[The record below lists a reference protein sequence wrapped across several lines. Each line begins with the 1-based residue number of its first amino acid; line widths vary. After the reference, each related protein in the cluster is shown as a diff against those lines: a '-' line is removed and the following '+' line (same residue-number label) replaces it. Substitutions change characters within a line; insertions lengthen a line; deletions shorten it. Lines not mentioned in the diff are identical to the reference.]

1 MKDPN
6 SPENEPK
13 MTLWQVAQ
21 SVLAAA
27 FGVQSSRNRERDFRR
42 GSAKTFIIA
51 GILATVL
58 FVATVVL
65 VVRLVLN
72 AATG

>member
-1 MKDPN
+1 
-6 SPENEPK
+6 

-21 SVLAAA
+21 SVAAAA
-27 FGVQSSRNRERDFRR
+27 FGVQSSRNRERDFSR

-51 GILATVL
+51 GIIGTVL
-58 FVATVVL
+58 FIVSVIA
-65 VVRLVLN
+65 VVRLVLG